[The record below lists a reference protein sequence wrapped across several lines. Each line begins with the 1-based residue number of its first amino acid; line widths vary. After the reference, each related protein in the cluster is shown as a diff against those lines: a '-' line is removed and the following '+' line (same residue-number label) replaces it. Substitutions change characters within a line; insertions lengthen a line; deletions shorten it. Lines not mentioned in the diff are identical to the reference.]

1 MTKAGVKNEGNT
13 NKRGNGVYFK
23 NGNPGRQKGTPNKFT
38 NLKQAFLD
46 VFEQI
51 EKESKESEVKSF
63 YEWSIKNDKNRGL
76 FYQLISKMLPSNVT
90 IDGDLKLTYLVSEKF
105 MPKDKKNGNI
115 QS

>member
-1 MTKAGVKNEGNT
+1 MPTKKFE
-13 NKRGNGVYFK
+13 NGHTK
-23 NGNPGRQKGTPNKFT
+23 IGGKQKGTPNKFT

-76 FYQLISKMLPSNVT
+76 FYQLISKMLPTNPVIEGELSVIINRIIT
-90 IDGDLKLTYLVSEKF
+90 EAKPEE
-105 MPKDKKNGNI
+105 
-115 QS
+115 